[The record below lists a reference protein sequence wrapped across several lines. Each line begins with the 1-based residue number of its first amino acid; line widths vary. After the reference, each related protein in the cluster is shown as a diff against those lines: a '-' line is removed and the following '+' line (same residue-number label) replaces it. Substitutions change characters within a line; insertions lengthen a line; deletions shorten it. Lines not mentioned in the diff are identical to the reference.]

1 MSSERFS
8 GIELIVLNYPGDH
21 DSDVQSTIRK
31 TLGDINWSTA
41 EVAPPVNV
49 RPVSC
54 SSTPRD
60 VLMFVDS
67 LNRAAPSVV
76 LLCHPS
82 VKATPLIWACL
93 EKQQRSDFAIR
104 QRSVIRL
111 CKNATVFRHRV
122 AETLREKKI
131 DIESKLRR
139 VLLDTH
145 GKDIVDG
152 WKTQFAK
159 AGRKEY
165 ADFIISAMNL
175 IERKHLSQAL
185 DQMPLEPFS
194 TCVLLGNGS
203 DLAIRRK
210 LEGKPGW
217 PPVRSL
223 QEFLRQNRADQIA
236 LVVDAIHGG
245 GQVSSCL
252 EGLAEAIQRQGVR
265 IRIFPLH
272 ATRKGISRLVNALGG
287 MNLAAVV
294 SVDCSHSIV
303 LENEERNSL
312 DEPVSVPELVLR
324 MRCLGYGESIVSEV
338 RSFAMKIGALLEQRL
353 CGDEFP
359 DFSKGLGLHFMGLTT
374 LIDGYPGLSVLP
386 IIRTSCPQGST
397 ISFDGRKIEWQ
408 ALVAHQND
416 QVEQVASDA

>member
-1 MSSERFS
+1 M
-8 GIELIVLNYPGDH
+8 
-21 DSDVQSTIRK
+21 
-31 TLGDINWSTA
+31 
-41 EVAPPVNV
+41 
-49 RPVSC
+49 
-54 SSTPRD
+54 
-60 VLMFVDS
+60 
-67 LNRAAPSVV
+67 
-76 LLCHPS
+76 
-82 VKATPLIWACL
+82 PLIWACL
-93 EKQQRSDFAIR
+93 EQQQRSDFAIR

-111 CKNATVFRHRV
+111 CENATVFRHKV
-122 AETLREKKI
+122 METLREKKI

-139 VLLDTH
+139 VLIDTH

-165 ADFIISAMNL
+165 ADFIISAINL
-175 IERKHLSQAL
+175 IERKHLSHAL

-194 TCVLLGNGS
+194 TCVLLGSGS

-217 PPVRSL
+217 PQIYSL
-223 QEFLRQNRADQIA
+223 EEFLGQNRAAQIA

-245 GQVSSCL
+245 GQISSCL
-252 EGLAEAIQRQGVR
+252 QGLADTIQRQGVR

-272 ATRKGISRLVNALGG
+272 ATRKGISRLINAISE

-303 LENEERNSL
+303 LENEERNSFN
-312 DEPVSVPELVLR
+312 EPVSVPELVLR
-324 MRCLGYGESIVSEV
+324 MQCLGYRESLVREV
-338 RSFAMKIGALLEQRL
+338 RSFAMKIGALLEQLL

-359 DFSKGLGLHFMGLTT
+359 DSTKGLGLHFMGLTT
-374 LIDGYPGLSVLP
+374 LIDGYPGLGVLP
-386 IIRTSCPQGST
+386 IIRTGCPQGTT
-397 ISFDGRKIEWQ
+397 ISFDGRKFDWQ

-416 QVEQVASDA
+416 QADQIAIDA